1 MASRFPYI
9 FVMATTDNK
18 DKKDSFY
25 ALFKEILETQN
36 KILANQEYIKSSLD
50 RMQGEKPKQSVSDLW
65 GNI

>member
-9 FVMATTDNK
+9 FVMATNDNK

-36 KILANQEYIKSSLD
+36 QILSNQAQIKESIAKLAD
-50 RMQGEKPKQSVSDLW
+50 GKKPDPDW